1 MIGKALIFLALISV
15 SSGLNISSKNNA
27 KFDLSSIMNLLPSLN
42 NNLGGLNTSGMS
54 LSDIMK
60 LIELI
65 KELHDL
71 KDNVSAIAQDILTA
85 INATAQL
92 LTASGFNLTQLTQHE
107 VAGRI
112 KLY

>member
-1 MIGKALIFLALISV
+1 
-15 SSGLNISSKNNA
+15 
-27 KFDLSSIMNLLPSLN
+27 MNLLPNLN

-65 KELHDL
+65 KDMHDL
-71 KDNVSAIAQDILTA
+71 NDTLSRFPQDILTA

-92 LTASGFNLTQLTQHE
+92 LTNSGFNLTQLTQHE
-107 VAGRI
+107 VAGKRG
-112 KLY
+112 